1 MGFFYGI
8 LSTVGWIWFAIVIA
22 YLERE
27 IVRGQRISTT
37 DERT

>member
-8 LSTVGWIWFAIVIA
+8 LSVIGWIWFAIVIA

-27 IVRGQRISTT
+27 IVRRP
-37 DERT
+37 